1 MITGSETIFV
11 CCWSDFGN
19 DHIRAIRVFLNG
31 NMPRCCFVDRFATQ
45 LFVVM
50 LDSFRHCSLPRGLG
64 GHYAPF
70 AVGMKSSAVRAGN
83 TPVIQFDCNPSQRQS
98 ALSLI
103 AWPGLHDGLFRLWE
117 HVILSSQG
125 ALPNSPPAVLEMKK
139 KALQERNAAEE
150 RMILHQRTC
159 PICNPK

>member
-1 MITGSETIFV
+1 
-11 CCWSDFGN
+11 
-19 DHIRAIRVFLNG
+19 
-31 NMPRCCFVDRFATQ
+31 MPRCCFVDRFATQ
-45 LFVVM
+45 LFVVV

-103 AWPGLHDGLFRLWE
+103 AWPGLHDGLSRLWE

-125 ALPNSPPAVLEMKK
+125 ALS
-139 KALQERNAAEE
+139 QFAAGSVGDEE
-150 RMILHQRTC
+150 ESASRAKC
-159 PICNPK
+159 